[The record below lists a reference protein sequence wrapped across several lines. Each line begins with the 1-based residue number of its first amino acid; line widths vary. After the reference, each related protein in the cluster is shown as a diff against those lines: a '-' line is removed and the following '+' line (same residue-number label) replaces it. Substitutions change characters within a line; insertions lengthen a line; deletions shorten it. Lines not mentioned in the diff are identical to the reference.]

1 MRKLIIGLGIGVAA
15 IIVIAAA
22 ALFLV
27 DVNRYRG
34 AVQAQLER
42 QLGRSVTLGHD
53 PVEFEPT
60 SIGHGVY
67 IGPNS
72 VIAKGVT
79 IGDSA
84 VIGALERRKYRPA
97 TSQGKPV
104 DVFYTFTL
112 RLKLPQ

>member
-1 MRKLIIGLGIGVAA
+1 VLDGSGGGLVIGDHCSISSGVH
-15 IIVIAAA
+15 IYTHDTV
-22 ALFLV
+22 
-27 DVNRYRG
+27 R
-34 AVQAQLER
+34 
-42 QLGRSVTLGHD
+42 RSVTLGHD

-84 VIGALERRKYRPA
+84 VIGALSFVNRDIPARKMAWGCPA
-97 TSQGKPV
+97 VVSGNV
-104 DVFYTFTL
+104 EI
-112 RLKLPQ
+112 